1 MKFSIAKSPKAKLM
15 ELCTL
20 EKFKQYTQSGNTIDL
35 CRRIAEVETY
45 LTIHSDEKDS
55 EEYKAKEQEKS
66 RLKAMLPV
74 ITWQAYFPN
83 EKRKSNEA
91 ECSGLFMIDVDHI
104 ENARALYEEKV
115 KHQIE
120 ELGIVYAGMTPSTH
134 GLRVVARLIEGT
146 STLEENQKFLAEKLG
161 LEIDEVCKDFARCSF
176 MVPEDYIFY
185 MDEGV
190 IYEAGSPEQIF
201 DHPEKKNTRIFVNL
215 IRECRHTI
223 TEDNDY
229 YGMVGVFLNFCLH
242 NGFSCTT
249 TDNVQHIIEEVLLVV
264 GDTAGTE
271 IVLTYSEKTSET
283 EISFEH
289 LPTIDKDILNLEE
302 NQLQAAIIRNSSKS
316 ITIEQNR
323 MNLIVR

>member
-185 MDEGV
+185 MDEG
-190 IYEAGSPEQIF
+190 IF
-201 DHPEKKNTRIFVNL
+201 TEENTSSQMSREVYKNLHPPLRPHPNKRLTKGRASLVGRPITTALSSRKSAKSGLKRQVVSLN
-215 IRECRHTI
+215 RENATP
-223 TEDNDY
+223 
-229 YGMVGVFLNFCLH
+229 
-242 NGFSCTT
+242 SCTGLPPAYAT
-249 TDNVQHIIEEVLLVV
+249 SATSTRLLC
-264 GDTAGTE
+264 
-271 IVLTYSEKTSET
+271 
-283 EISFEH
+283 
-289 LPTIDKDILNLEE
+289 
-302 NQLQAAIIRNSSKS
+302 
-316 ITIEQNR
+316 
-323 MNLIVR
+323 